1 MIKRDK
7 RMAPQSQLRKYLPQG
22 IFRKVSAHGRIHEAK

>member
-7 RMAPQSQLRKYLPQG
+7 RTAPQLQLKKYLPQG
-22 IFRKVSAHGRIHEAK
+22 IFRKASVHGRIHEAK

>member
-7 RMAPQSQLRKYLPQG
+7 RTETQLQASKYLPQD
-22 IFRKVSAHGRIHEAK
+22 IFRKVSAHGRIHEAI

>member
-1 MIKRDK
+1 MIKRD
-7 RMAPQSQLRKYLPQG
+7 RHMAPRLQLRKYLPQG